1 MSKYFQV
8 NVELRDVN
16 EKGKVTKTREQY
28 LVDAETCVE
37 AETKVVKKFTD
48 EGNNLDYII
57 PSVKETKILEVIK

>member
-16 EKGKVTKTREQY
+16 EKGKVQKIREQY
-28 LVDAETCVE
+28 LGFAESCLD

-48 EGNNLDYII
+48 EGNNLDYTI
-57 PSVKETKILEVIK
+57 PSVKETKILEVIE